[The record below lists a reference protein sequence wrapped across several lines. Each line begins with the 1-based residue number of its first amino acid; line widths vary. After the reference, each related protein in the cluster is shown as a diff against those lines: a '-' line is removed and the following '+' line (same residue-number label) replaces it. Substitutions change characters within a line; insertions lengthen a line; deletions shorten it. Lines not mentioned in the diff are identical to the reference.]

1 MTPEERAYREEVAR
15 QIAAQLRLK
24 RNTFAEIERLL
35 TISED
40 TILEILAGAPT
51 DYQSWYL
58 PQLQQSIQEA
68 LQAFQS
74 QGPAILDQGM
84 DDGVLMGAAMV
95 DGPLAAAGI
104 DLVGLGA
111 PAVNPQQLVAMRS
124 FALERI
130 RDVTVEIANR
140 IGDQLAQVMTGVQTV
155 DEAVTEIQAIL
166 DAGRRRARTIVYDQI
181 GKAYSVA
188 SHDRLKQ
195 AGQVVPGLK
204 KQWRRSG
211 KVHPR
216 MPHVRADGQIRAIDE
231 PFDVNGVKLMHPRDP
246 AGPLGETINCG
257 CVELPYKDSWTM
269 STPGNRPITPEEAI
283 RDPGLFQQYLAAR

>member
-24 RNTFAEIERLL
+24 RNAFSEIERLL
-35 TISED
+35 RVSED
-40 TILEILAGAPT
+40 QILEILAGAPT

-58 PQLQQSIQEA
+58 PQLQRSIQEA

-95 DGPLAAAGI
+95 DGPLAAVGI
-104 DLVGLGA
+104 DLEGLGV

-130 RDVTVEIANR
+130 RDVTVELANR
-140 IGDQLAQVMTGVQTV
+140 IGDQLAMVMTGVQTV

-188 SHDRLKQ
+188 SHDRLRQ
-195 AGQVVPGLK
+195 ARGVVPGLK

-211 KVHPR
+211 KAHPR
-216 MPHVRADGQIRAIDE
+216 MPHVRADGQIREIDE

-257 CVELPYKDSWTM
+257 CVELPYKDTWAM
-269 STPGNRPITPEEAI
+269 STPGERPITPEEAI
-283 RDPGLFQQYLAAR
+283 RDQGLLQLFLAR